1 MIIKYALIKIQEWV
15 QEEKRYKKS
24 GYVVSKCYVLYESTE
39 CLKNGQEK
47 IYGVV
52 FPYKYKSQ
60 IKPEF
65 DTFGKCTNKTFV
77 KEIFDTY
84 EEAKKR
90 RKEKNDKLFQEKMR
104 IESRKKIQ
112 LREKQIEK
120 LEKEIEENTKDLN
133 VTVEMNHAS
142 ILERIPSEIFLKLY
156 SILTPQ
162 EKEYLKEQI
171 KSRSCRNCTNGS
183 CRVES
188 YEKNNLD
195 EMENPAGYQCIGW
208 RNEEEIGKQLLRKK
222 RESV

>member
-1 MIIKYALIKIQEWV
+1 MIIKYALIKMQEWV

-65 DTFGKCTNKTFV
+65 DTYGKCTNKTFV
-77 KEIFDTY
+77 KDTFNTY

-90 RKEKNDKLFQEKMR
+90 RKEKNDKLFQEKM
-104 IESRKKIQ
+104 ESRKKIQ

-133 VTVEMNHAS
+133 VTVEMNRAS

-171 KSRSCRNCTNGS
+171 KNRSCRNCTNGS

-188 YEKNNLD
+188 SEKNSLD
-195 EMENPAGYQCIGW
+195 EIYQCLDW